1 LPTYRIGDAARYS
14 GISSQVASNWY
25 YRVLLQV
32 GYVAIPD
39 KERHTPLNYLQLIEL
54 AIVSTF
60 RELKV
65 PLRNIA
71 DARLYFAQVLTSEY
85 PFAEYQ
91 FKTDGFHLLMNVT
104 TAVPTLVID
113 YLIVADANGQLAWNA
128 MVEDKLLEFDY
139 DEQCGIALKWFGA
152 GRKATVL
159 VDPRVSFGAPM
170 VRGIPTFVL
179 KGRWEAGEAV
189 GDIREDFSLQD
200 NEIRDALA
208 FEGVSQ
214 RN

>member
-1 LPTYRIGDAARYS
+1 M
-14 GISSQVASNWY
+14 
-25 YRVLLQV
+25 
-32 GYVAIPD
+32 
-39 KERHTPLNYLQLIEL
+39 
-54 AIVSTF
+54 
-60 RELKV
+60 
-65 PLRNIA
+65 RNIA

-159 VDPRVSFGAPM
+159 VDPRV
-170 VRGIPTFVL
+170 
-179 KGRWEAGEAV
+179 
-189 GDIREDFSLQD
+189 
-200 NEIRDALA
+200 
-208 FEGVSQ
+208 
-214 RN
+214 